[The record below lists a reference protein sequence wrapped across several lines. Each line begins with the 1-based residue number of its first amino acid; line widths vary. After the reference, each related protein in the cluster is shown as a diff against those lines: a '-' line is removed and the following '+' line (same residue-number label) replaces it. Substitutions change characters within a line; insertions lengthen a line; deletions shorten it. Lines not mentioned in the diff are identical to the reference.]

1 MLVNYYGV
9 MWVCT
14 WFYSIIM
21 IVILTK
27 CISKCLR
34 KHKNRDIMT
43 GEGKKMGE
51 VTVILYMI

>member
-1 MLVNYYGV
+1 

-34 KHKNRDIMT
+34 KYKNRDIMT

>member
-21 IVILTK
+21 IVILRK
-27 CISKCLR
+27 FISKCLR

-43 GEGKKMGE
+43 GESKKME